1 VVRQMR
7 FRTVVL
13 VVRMS
18 ARVKEV
24 ANLSISVLI
33 KWLKKT

>member
-1 VVRQMR
+1 VIRQLR

-13 VVRMS
+13 VVHLS
-18 ARVKEV
+18 AVVREFHK
-24 ANLSISVLI
+24 LSISVLV

>member
-1 VVRQMR
+1 VVRQLR

-18 ARVKEV
+18 AVIREFHK
-24 ANLSISVLI
+24 LSISVLVR
-33 KWLKKT
+33 WLKKT